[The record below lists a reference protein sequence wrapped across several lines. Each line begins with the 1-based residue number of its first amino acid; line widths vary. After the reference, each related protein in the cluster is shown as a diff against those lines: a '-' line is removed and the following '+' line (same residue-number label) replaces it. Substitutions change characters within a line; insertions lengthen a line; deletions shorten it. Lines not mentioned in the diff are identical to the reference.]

1 MYITQAELEAYLWIE
16 FEEWDTTPDILIN
29 WVEGAVN
36 SYIGAENWILAQNY
50 EEKIDVRSIIL
61 NADWYNVYLK
71 HWPINN
77 NSDNPITVNGE
88 EVDMNNNPRFIARK
102 RQLVIKDL
110 EAYRNKDNPKENW
123 NWLKIGYNA
132 WYWEYDEAT
141 QSYTGIPEDIKLVC
155 LFLCATIFLTR
166 QFVGMTNYRLWDE
179 SISLW
184 SQRFIYWSPMVAE
197 TLKKYRK
204 IYIAY

>member
-1 MYITQAELEAYLWIE
+1 MYITQEEFENFLGIE

-29 WVEGAVN
+29 GVESAVN
-36 SYIGAENWILAQNY
+36 SYIGAENWILVQDY
-50 EEKIDVRSIIL
+50 EEKIDVRSVIL

-71 HWPINN
+71 HWPVLNTT
-77 NSDNPITVNGE
+77 DNPITVNDE
-88 EVDMNNNPRFIARK
+88 AVDNNNNPRFITRG

-110 EAYRNKDNPKENW
+110 ECYKNQNNSKENW
-123 NWLKIGYNA
+123 NWLKIGYTA

-141 QSYTGIPEDIKLVC
+141 QTYTGIPEDIKLAC
-155 LFLCATIFLTR
+155 LYLCAIVFITR
-166 QFVGMTNYRLWDE
+166 QYSWMTNYRLWDE
-179 SISLW
+179 SISIW
-184 SQRFIYWSPMVAE
+184 RKNFILDTPIVSE

>member
-1 MYITQAELEAYLWIE
+1 MYITQKEFENFLGIE

-29 WVEGAVN
+29 WVESAVN
-36 SYIGAENWILAQNY
+36 SYIGAENWILVQDY
-50 EEKIDVRSIIL
+50 EEKIDVRSVIL

-71 HWPINN
+71 HWPVNN
-77 NSDNPITVNGE
+77 NYENPITVNGE
-88 EVDMNNNPRFIARK
+88 EVDNDSNPRFITRW
-102 RQLVIKDL
+102 RQLIIKDL
-110 EAYRNKDNPKENW
+110 ECYRNQNNPKENR

-141 QSYTGIPEDIKLVC
+141 QTYTGIPEDIKLAC
-155 LFLCATIFLTR
+155 LYLCSIVFITR
-166 QFVGMTNYRLWDE
+166 QYSWMTNYRLWDE
-179 SISLW
+179 SISIW
-184 SQRFIYWSPMVAE
+184 RKNFILDTPIVSE

>member
-36 SYIGAENWILAQNY
+36 SYIGAENWILAQDY
-50 EEKIDVRSIIL
+50 EERIDVRSIIL

-88 EVDMNNNPRFIARK
+88 EVDNNNNPRFIARG
-102 RQLVIKDL
+102 RQLIIKNL
-110 EAYRNKDNPKENW
+110 EAYRNQDNPKENW

-155 LFLCATIFLTR
+155 LFLCATVFLTR

-184 SQRFIYWSPMVAE
+184 SQRFIYWSPMVSE

-204 IYIAY
+204 VYIAY

>member
-88 EVDMNNNPRFIARK
+88 EVDNNNNPRFIARK

-132 WYWEYDEAT
+132 WYWEYDKAT

-155 LFLCATIFLTR
+155 LFLCATVFLTR

-184 SQRFIYWSPMVAE
+184 SQRFIYWSPMVSE

>member
-29 WVEGAVN
+29 GVESAVN
-36 SYIGAENWILAQNY
+36 SYIGAENWILAQDY
-50 EEKIDVRSIIL
+50 EERIDVRSIIL

-71 HWPINN
+71 HWPVNN
-77 NSDNPITVNGE
+77 NYDNPITVNN
-88 EVDMNNNPRFIARK
+88 EVVDNNNNPRFIARG
-102 RQLVIKDL
+102 RQLIIKNL
-110 EAYRNKDNPKENW
+110 EAYKNENNPKDNW

-132 WYWEYDEAT
+132 WYWEYDETT
-141 QSYTGIPEDIKLVC
+141 QTYTGIPEDIKLVC

-184 SQRFIYWSPMVAE
+184 TQRFMYWSPMVSE

-204 IYIAY
+204 VYIAY

>member
-29 WVEGAVN
+29 GVEGAVN
-36 SYIGAENWILAQNY
+36 SYIGAENWILAQDY
-50 EEKIDVRSIIL
+50 EERIDVRSIIL

-71 HWPINN
+71 HWPVNN
-77 NSDNPITVNGE
+77 NYDNPITVNN
-88 EVDMNNNPRFIARK
+88 EVVDNNNNPRFIARG
-102 RQLVIKDL
+102 RQLIIKDL
-110 EAYRNKDNPKENW
+110 ECYKNQNNPKENW
-123 NWLKIGYNA
+123 NWLKIGYTA

-141 QSYTGIPEDIKLVC
+141 QTYTGIPEDIKLVC

-184 SQRFIYWSPMVAE
+184 TQRFMYWSPIVSE

-204 IYIAY
+204 VYIAY

>member
-110 EAYRNKDNPKENW
+110 EAYKNKDNPKENW

>member
-29 WVEGAVN
+29 GVEGAVN
-36 SYIGAENWILAQNY
+36 SYIGAENWILAQDY

-88 EVDMNNNPRFIARK
+88 EVDNNNNPRFIARG
-102 RQLVIKDL
+102 RQLVIKNL
-110 EAYRNKDNPKENW
+110 EAYRNQDNPKENW

-155 LFLCATIFLTR
+155 LFLCATVFLTR

-184 SQRFIYWSPMVAE
+184 SQRFIYWSPMVSE

-204 IYIAY
+204 VYIAY

>member
-141 QSYTGIPEDIKLVC
+141 QTYTGIPEDIKLVC

-184 SQRFIYWSPMVAE
+184 SQRFIYWSPMVSE

-204 IYIAY
+204 VYIAY

>member
-1 MYITQAELEAYLWIE
+1 MYITQKEFENFLGIE

-29 WVEGAVN
+29 WVESAVN
-36 SYIGAENWILAQNY
+36 SYIGAENWILVQDY
-50 EEKIDVRSIIL
+50 EEKIDVRSVIL

-71 HWPINN
+71 HWPVNN
-77 NSDNPITVNGE
+77 NYENPITVNGE
-88 EVDMNNNPRFIARK
+88 EVDNNSNPRFITRW
-102 RQLVIKDL
+102 RQLIIKDL
-110 EAYRNKDNPKENW
+110 ECYKNQNNPKENW

-141 QSYTGIPEDIKLVC
+141 QTYTGIPEDIKLAC
-155 LFLCATIFLTR
+155 LYLCSIVFITR
-166 QFVGMTNYRLWDE
+166 QYSWMTNYRLWDE
-179 SISLW
+179 SISIW
-184 SQRFIYWSPMVAE
+184 RKNFILDTPIVSE

>member
-1 MYITQAELEAYLWIE
+1 MYITQEEFENFLGIE

-29 WVEGAVN
+29 GVESAVN
-36 SYIGAENWILAQNY
+36 SYIGAENWILVQDY
-50 EEKIDVRSIIL
+50 EEKIDVRSVIL

-71 HWPINN
+71 HWPVLNTT
-77 NSDNPITVNGE
+77 DNPITVNDE
-88 EVDMNNNPRFIARK
+88 AVDNNNNPRFITRG

-110 EAYRNKDNPKENW
+110 ECYKNQNNSKENW
-123 NWLKIGYNA
+123 NWLKIGYTA

-141 QSYTGIPEDIKLVC
+141 QTYTGIPEDIKLVC

-184 SQRFIYWSPMVAE
+184 TQRFMYWSPMVSE

-204 IYIAY
+204 VYIAY

>member
-29 WVEGAVN
+29 GVEGAVN
-36 SYIGAENWILAQNY
+36 SYIGAENWILAQDY
-50 EEKIDVRSIIL
+50 EERIDVRSIIL

-71 HWPINN
+71 HWPVNN
-77 NSDNPITVNGE
+77 NYDNPITVNN
-88 EVDMNNNPRFIARK
+88 EVVDNNNNPRFIARG
-102 RQLVIKDL
+102 RQLIIKNL
-110 EAYRNKDNPKENW
+110 EAYKNENNPKDNW

-141 QSYTGIPEDIKLVC
+141 QTYTGIPEDIKLVC

-184 SQRFIYWSPMVAE
+184 TQRFMYWSPMVSE

-204 IYIAY
+204 VYIAY